1 MLVTLLYWWLFDG
14 DWFEMLVSESLC
26 WRLFSLCWWF
36 SQCIK
41 SVTNIL
47 NRSPISQTCHQHLV
61 SNIRHQH
68 RCKHSSLIKF
78 VKSHREF
85 HMPKK
90 QIWNL
95 SWILQSSHQG
105 EIIFDSFGFV
115 NCISSRINTNYP
127 WIFAREL
134 YARFEIF
141 MQSNIINIAS
151 STFST
156 IITSYNMIIQVKI

>member
-1 MLVTLLYWWLFDG
+1 MLVTLLYWWLFDVN
-14 DWFEMLVSESLC
+14 WFEMLVSESLC

-78 VKSHREF
+78 VKSHRKF
-85 HMPKK
+85 HLPR
-90 QIWNL
+90 N
-95 SWILQSSHQG
+95 
-105 EIIFDSFGFV
+105 
-115 NCISSRINTNYP
+115 
-127 WIFAREL
+127 
-134 YARFEIF
+134 RFEISPEYF
-141 MQSNIINIAS
+141 KVPIKVRLSSIVSVS
-151 STFST
+151 STASVVEST
-156 IITSYNMIIQVKI
+156 PIILGYLHVNFMPGSKSSCNVISSTSRRRRFPPLLPVIIW